1 MAVLLIRYS
10 EIGLKGTAVR
20 IRWENRM
27 KDNLMQML
35 EHDMVEAL
43 VTKGEARIYI

>member
-43 VTKGEARIYI
+43 VTKG